1 MGETTD
7 QIEADIAQRRHD
19 LKANL
24 EELETRVKEA
34 ADWRSQFRRHPGVMI
49 AAAMAGGM
57 LLAALLGNG
66 SSHEVPTSFDD

>member
-7 QIEADIAQRRHD
+7 QIAADIAQRRDD
-19 LKANL
+19 LKSNL
-24 EELETRVKEA
+24 EELETRVKDA

-57 LLAALLGNG
+57 LLSSLLGNG
-66 SSHEVPTSFDD
+66 SDRSSTRSFED

>member
-7 QIEADIAQRRHD
+7 QIAADIAQRRD
-19 LKANL
+19 ELKSNL
-24 EELETRVKEA
+24 EELETRVRDA

-57 LLAALLGNG
+57 LLSSLLGNG
-66 SSHEVPTSFDD
+66 SDHSRTRSFED